1 MKKKEV
7 GAIIVA
13 LLLVAALAAG
23 VASAET
29 LVLGD
34 EYKPP
39 ILIINSNTTYEDL
52 LTNRSTPEELLT
64 NETEGEQE
72 AEKEPEELPSDWL
85 EEEKEKFPQGY
96 WDTSAG
102 AWQKTMPV
110 NTVPGYWGYNPGA
123 WQKTMPVNTVPGYWW

>member
-1 MKKKEV
+1 MKTKEA

-23 VASAET
+23 VANAET
-29 LVLGD
+29 LVLGG
-34 EYKPP
+34 EYKPSM
-39 ILIINSNTTYEDL
+39 LIINSSNYADSL
-52 LTNRSTPEELLT
+52 INSSTPEELLT

-110 NTVPGYWGYNPGA
+110 NREQGYWDYNPGA
-123 WQKTMPVNTVPGYWW
+123 WQRTMPVNREQ

>member
-1 MKKKEV
+1 MKTKEA

-13 LLLVAALAAG
+13 LLLVAALTAG
-23 VASAET
+23 FASAKT
-29 LVLGD
+29 LVLGGG
-34 EYKPP
+34 YKPAVV
-39 ILIINSNTTYEDL
+39 IINTNTTYEDL
-52 LTNRSTPEELLT
+52 LTN
-64 NETEGEQE
+64 ETAGEQE
-72 AEKEPEELPSDWL
+72 VEKEPEELPSDWL

-123 WQKTMPVNTVPGYWW
+123 WQRTMPVNRAPGYWW